1 MRQDESPEGQRFRLQ
16 HVAFFGRTFAEY
28 LQMFALDL
36 ESLRGARVLDV
47 ASGPGSFVAE
57 ALARGLDATGCDPMY
72 AESRYVPGALPSLPL
87 EDRAFDLVLSANFLG
102 TPTRRSSPG
111 ALPAGRRRGSAR
123 RGARRVRK
131 RRGVLRRSLA
141 AAPRLPYIRRRHEP
155 GSPR

>member
-1 MRQDESPEGQRFRLQ
+1 MPMLATRKADIEACREQLRRNPGVLVYRDIDRFY
-16 HVAFFGRTFAEY
+16 ADKFAALE
-28 LQMFALDL
+28 MFAADFRRRRS
-36 ESLRGARVLDV
+36 EG
-47 ASGPGSFVAE
+47 
-57 ALARGLDATGCDPMY
+57 
-72 AESRYVPGALPSLPL
+72 RYVPGALPSLPF

-141 AAPRLPYIRRRHEP
+141 AAPRLPYIRWCHEP